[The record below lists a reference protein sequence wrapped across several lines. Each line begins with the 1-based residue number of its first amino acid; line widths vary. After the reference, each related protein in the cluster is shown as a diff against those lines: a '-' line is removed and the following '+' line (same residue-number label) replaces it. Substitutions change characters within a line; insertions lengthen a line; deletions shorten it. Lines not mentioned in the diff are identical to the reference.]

1 MPRMPQPLHE
11 NLVHQLKDSIDR
23 LQEQVAKV
31 EFWADAI
38 AGFAKPVPDYEPEAA
53 TLARYVRP
61 QPQPQPKKRRHRSA
75 GGGKRVKPASA

>member
-1 MPRMPQPLHE
+1 MPRMPQPLQE
-11 NLVHQLKDSIDR
+11 TLVHQLRDSIDR

-38 AGFAKPVPDYEPEAA
+38 AGFAKPIPDYEPEAT

-61 QPQPQPKKRRHRSA
+61 QPQEPQPKKRGRRSGKA
-75 GGGKRVKPASA
+75 KRVKPASA